1 MTRSA
6 NRRISLKLC
15 RSNLAKRAN
24 IIQIVLCTKALYGL
38 HRRDVVIV
46 NIFSLTWISA
56 MRLFLRA
63 QDSYMQEAERL
74 LSCQFSP
81 ISVYSVDKHSDLSLV
96 FLN

>member
-15 RSNLAKRAN
+15 RSNLAKKAN
-24 IIQIVLCTKALYGL
+24 IIQILLCTKALYGL
-38 HRRDVVIV
+38 HRWDVIIIK
-46 NIFSLTWISA
+46 IFLTWISA
-56 MRLFLRA
+56 MSLFLYA

-74 LSCQFSP
+74 LSCQFAP